1 MVRPESDR
9 WVWLAVGWQVLGGGQ
24 RRAQCVCIAVGHLVL
39 GLLVAVIHNRG
50 MDQLG
55 LAL

>member
-24 RRAQCVCIAVGHLVL
+24 RRVQCVCIAVGHLVL

>member
-24 RRAQCVCIAVGHLVL
+24 RRAQCVCIAAGHLVL
-39 GLLVAVIHNRG
+39 GPLVAVFHNRG
-50 MDQLG
+50 MAQLG
-55 LAL
+55 SAL